1 MKLAIITGG
10 SKGLGKALV
19 KQFEA
24 GDYTVVEFSRS
35 GAGRTGIPC
44 DFKDYENAARIVS
57 QQLSTLA
64 QQQYTEVVLVN
75 NVATISPIGPISD
88 YSPEEYADNITI
100 NFLST
105 IMVSGLFTKF
115 FQAQPCS
122 KRIIFISSGAAVK
135 ARAGWSLYCSTKA
148 GLEQFFRAYIMEQSM
163 QEHPIKAVICNPGV
177 IDTGMQEIIR
187 NTSEEAFP
195 EKPRFVG
202 LKKNKQLQSPDAV
215 AEKIYTKCLTTT
227 EDYVMIQ
234 EP

>member
-19 KQFEA
+19 EQFETA
-24 GDYTVVEFSRS
+24 GYTVVEFSRS
-35 GAGRTGIPC
+35 GTSKVSIPC
-44 DFKDYENAARIVS
+44 DFRAYESAAHIVD

-64 QQQYTEVVLVN
+64 QKKYTEVVLVN

-88 YSPEEYADNITI
+88 YTPEEYAENINI

-105 IMVSGLFTKF
+105 IMVSGVFTKY
-115 FQAQPCS
+115 FQAHTCT
-122 KRIIFISSGAAVK
+122 KTIIFISSGAAVK
-135 ARAGWSLYCSTKA
+135 PRSGWSLYCGTKA
-148 GLEQFFRAYIMEQSM
+148 GLEQFFKSYIMEQTI
-163 QEHPIKAVICNPGV
+163 QKHPIKAVICNPGV

-202 LKKNKQLQSPDAV
+202 LKKNKQLQSPAV
-215 AEKIYTKCLTTT
+215 VAKKIYKKCLASP
-227 EDYVMIQ
+227 EDYVMI
-234 EP
+234 